1 MESAKMG
8 GFIPS
13 KSWISYLAQL
23 NTIAVQINE
32 AVF

>member
-1 MESAKMG
+1 MESAKMS

-23 NTIAVQINE
+23 NIVAVQINE